1 MKIENTVPHPSLF
14 ITRQDTDIL
23 RNAAAE
29 AEEAGRLHP
38 QQLDVIYNNKWF
50 RLLVP
55 TMYGGAQFGLP
66 NLLQQQ
72 EAISWAD
79 GCTGW
84 VVTLCNGA
92 GWFGGFISPE
102 IAPEIFSDEHV
113 CLAGSGRATG
123 TAEIIENGY
132 RINGSWKYASG
143 IHHAT
148 HITANCIITKNE
160 EPLLTDGEPLIRPFI
175 FDRKDVTIVP
185 AWKYT
190 GMVATGSDAFEIKD
204 LEIAANHQFK
214 IDPSAA
220 IITDPVYRYPFHQLA
235 EATIAVTLS
244 GMAHHFI
251 DLCKEI
257 FAEKLKQP
265 RPSDRQKTM
274 LTEEAES
281 AEAKIDGQRKVFYDA
296 IECSWDA
303 IKNNNTIPDDV
314 LAAVSNTSHALAQI
328 SREAVD
334 KLYPLCGLAAAHTG
348 SEINRCWRDLHTA
361 SQHSLLTFGPA
372 EECC

>member
-14 ITRQDTDIL
+14 ISRQDTDIL

-29 AEEAGRLHP
+29 AEEAGSLLP
-38 QQLDVIYNNKWF
+38 QQSDVIYTNKWF
-50 RLLVP
+50 KLLVP
-55 TMYGGAQFGLP
+55 NAYDGQQVTLP
-66 NLLQQQ
+66 ELLQQQ

-79 GCTGW
+79 GSTGW

-102 IAPEIFSDEHV
+102 IAPGIFNDEHV
-113 CLAGSGRATG
+113 CLAGSGRAAG

-160 EPLLTDGEPLIRPFI
+160 KTVLTDGEPLIRPFI

-204 LEIAANHQFK
+204 LEIAPNNQFK

-220 IITDPVYRYPFHQLA
+220 IITNPVYRYPIHQLA

-244 GMAHHFI
+244 GMALHFI

-257 FAEKLKQP
+257 FAENLKQS
-265 RPSDRQKTM
+265 RLVDRQ
-274 LTEEAES
+274 
-281 AEAKIDGQRKVFYDA
+281 
-296 IECSWDA
+296 
-303 IKNNNTIPDDV
+303 
-314 LAAVSNTSHALAQI
+314 
-328 SREAVD
+328 
-334 KLYPLCGLAAAHTG
+334 
-348 SEINRCWRDLHTA
+348 
-361 SQHSLLTFGPA
+361 
-372 EECC
+372 